1 MARILV
7 VDDEP
12 DIIRLVSRIMEARG
26 HLVITAKNG
35 KQALAMVRDD
45 PPDLIILDLDLP
57 QMKGLEVCE
66 RIKSDPAT
74 GHVPVIMMTE
84 AYVSLADAKRAAS
97 VGAKE
102 YIFKPFMS
110 EVLLHNVQR
119 LLPGH

>member
-1 MARILV
+1 MAKILV

-12 DIIRLVSRIMEARG
+12 DIIRLVSRIMESRG

-35 KQALAMVRDD
+35 SQALHLVRDD

-57 QMKGLEVCE
+57 QMKRLDVC
-66 RIKSDPAT
+66 RKIKSDRAT
-74 GHVPVIMMTE
+74 GHIPIIMMTQ
-84 AYVSLADAKRAAS
+84 AYVSLADAKRVA
-97 VGAKE
+97 GLGE